1 MASDH
6 CHQQEKK
13 QLRRTRTP
21 GGPSRILGSD
31 GSFRLVENAMGVP
44 GFHIATNVFSPAVH
58 RRLYECPT
66 FTTNAVPFVERD
78 LERDVPMAVPIQ
90 QTILHPVK
98 IGPNGPWPDDWHQI
112 INAVRDC
119 GLFAQAT
126 IPDCGY
132 GLTYRKGSM
141 FPCHWD
147 GRGKWGEYVICCTL
161 GAPCTITFQHTA
173 PKKNPVDPSRPS
185 DWVPPDPDT
194 IEGSYWTRSEK
205 EARLS
210 NHNPETRRLWQLT
223 MTLPPN
229 SLYVMSGP
237 SRYDWRHGIN
247 CDGNHPVPTPTSS
260 YISASGAVTQ
270 VPASTWLFPSW
281 NKSGARRSVI
291 FRSTKCFS
299 DLCLQEE
306 KDKALDD
313 ADYGALI
320 AINRRID
327 DAHRFKPQDMLA
339 SRNLTEEEIRD
350 KRKEGEALIKE
361 LKRSCVHRLRFD
373 PSEVMF
379 DALSIARAA
388 GDVDAAPHDHSE
400 DVAGANS
407 GRSTGT
413 SVGGQQQQNVRAEA
427 EVFTGPG
434 RRLGETWE
442 QEVTKKGA
450 RAGGKSDVEVISLL
464 DSDDEADEQKNA
476 KSDTLPKDKSRI
488 GSAGLA
494 ALRRLEASKSS
505 GDVAAAEVASTPNGS
520 AKKEEPA
527 TLKSEDGGW
536 ECSKCTLL
544 NKPFALQCG
553 ACEALAP
560 NATVAS
566 TSTVSGID
574 RRSLSSALAG
584 AFAGTSRADRFA
596 HSNSSFL
603 NADTTDSNSNKR
615 QKLSGQG
622 ECYLMGSAL
631 VDKNPGAYC
640 SGGWIWCK
648 CPEFAI
654 TRPDKS
660 RVDREEDIVAFQQE
674 YRACVQRGERVSQ
687 KLILDLAKKHNVV
700 YGKWLLRVAPDSVE
714 EIWPKIRNA
723 VLEGKL
729 ASAKIADTL
738 EGDVFMICVYT
749 NDYTNKKEVLR
760 VRQAIHE
767 LGIYTRTALYYKPD
781 CITYLDLY
789 TGSKKGVRMTIYSC
803 GGGATKTRPEDYDCT
818 TLMSAEIKCTGT
830 EGCPRC
836 YPKCIGL

>member
-1 MASDH
+1 
-6 CHQQEKK
+6 
-13 QLRRTRTP
+13 
-21 GGPSRILGSD
+21 
-31 GSFRLVENAMGVP
+31 MGVP
-44 GFHIATNVFSPAVH
+44 GFHVATNAFSPAVH

-66 FTTNAVPFVERD
+66 FTTNAIPFVEHD

-98 IGPNGPWPDDWHQI
+98 VGPNGPWPDDWHNI

-119 GLFAQAT
+119 GLFSQAT

-132 GLTYRKGSM
+132 GLTYRKGST

-161 GAPCTITFQHTA
+161 GAPCTITFQHAA

-194 IEGSYWTRSEK
+194 IESSYWTRSEK

-210 NHNPETRRLWQLT
+210 RQSSETRRLWQLT

-247 CDGNHPVPTPTSS
+247 CDSNHPVPTPTSS

-270 VPASTWLFPSW
+270 VPASSWLFPSW
-281 NKSGARRSVI
+281 NISGSRRSVI

-313 ADYGALI
+313 GDYGALI

-327 DAHRFKPQDMLA
+327 DAHRFKPQDILA
-339 SRNLTEEEIRD
+339 KKILTEEEIRD
-350 KRKEGEALIKE
+350 KRKEGEALITE
-361 LKRSCVHRLRFD
+361 LKRSGVHRLRFD

-379 DALSIARAA
+379 DALGIARAS
-388 GDVDAAPHDHSE
+388 GDVDAPPHEHSE
-400 DVAGANS
+400 DVDGATS

-413 SVGGQQQQNVRAEA
+413 SVGSQQQQQRQQQQQQQQNVRAEA
-427 EVFTGPG
+427 EAFTGPG
-434 RRLGETWE
+434 HRLGQTWE
-442 QEVTKKGA
+442 QEGSKEGA
-450 RAGGKSDVEVISLL
+450 QAGGKSDVEVISLL
-464 DSDDEADEQKNA
+464 DSDDEEDEQQKA
-476 KSDTLPKDKSRI
+476 KSDTLPKDESRI
-488 GSAGLA
+488 GNAGLA

-505 GDVAAAEVASTPNGS
+505 GNVVAAAVASASNGP
-520 AKKEEPA
+520 AKKEEPMM
-527 TLKSEDGGW
+527 LKSEDGGW

-544 NKPFALQCG
+544 NNPLAIQCG
-553 ACEALAP
+553 ACDALAP
-560 NATVAS
+560 NTAVVS
-566 TSTVSGID
+566 TPTVSGID

-584 AFAGTSRADRFA
+584 AFAGTSRADPFA
-596 HSNSSFL
+596 YTKSSVLDPRHAGSFRSKHAFL
-603 NADTTDSNSNKR
+603 NADTTDSTSNKR
-615 QKLSGQG
+615 HKVSGQG

-631 VDKNPGAYC
+631 VDKNPGAY
-640 SGGWIWCK
+640 SAGGWIWCK
-648 CPEFAI
+648 SPV
-654 TRPDKS
+654 RPDKT
-660 RVDREEDIVAFQQE
+660 RVDREEDIVAFQRE

-700 YGKWLLRVAPDSVE
+700 YGKWLIRVTPNDVE

-729 ASAKIADTL
+729 ETAKIADTL
-738 EGDVFMICVYT
+738 EGDVFMVCLYT
-749 NDYTNKKEVLR
+749 NDYTDKKEVLR

-767 LGIYTRTALYYKPD
+767 LGIYPKSVLYYKPD
-781 CITYLDLY
+781 CITHLDLY
-789 TGSKKGVRMTIYSC
+789 AGVKKGLRMTIYSC
-803 GGGATKTRPEDYDCT
+803 GGGATKTKPEDYDCT
-818 TLMSAEIKCTGT
+818 TLISAEIKCTGK